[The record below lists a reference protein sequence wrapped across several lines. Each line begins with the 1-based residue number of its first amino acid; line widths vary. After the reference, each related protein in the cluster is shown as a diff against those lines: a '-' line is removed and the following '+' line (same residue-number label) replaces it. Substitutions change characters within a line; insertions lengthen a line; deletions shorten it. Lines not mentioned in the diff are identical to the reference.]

1 MVRAFVALEMPPDV
15 LAGVVAFIDRL
26 APGHPEFRWVAR
38 GSLHLTLKFLGEIG
52 EGEVAEALEGLRH
65 ATRRWR
71 GGNGRVA
78 GRACPWAVAGTGG
91 FPDLR
96 RARALW
102 LGVEHDGGL
111 LSLREAVEIELAG
124 RGFPREARR
133 YSPHV
138 TLARARGETGEP
150 APWLA
155 GEREHRFGAVEST
168 ELVLFKS
175 RLTPAGA
182 VYSPL
187 GRVEL

>member
-1 MVRAFVALEMPPDV
+1 MVRAFVALEMPPEV
-15 LAGVVAFIDRL
+15 LAGVAALLGRL
-26 APGHPEFRWVAR
+26 APGHPEFRWVGR

-52 EGEVAEALEGLRH
+52 DRQVAEALEGLR
-65 ATRRWR
+65 AAAGRWR
-71 GGNGRVA
+71 VGDGRMA
-78 GRACPWAVAGTGG
+78 GRGCPWAVAGTGG

-111 LSLREAVEIELAG
+111 LSLREAVESELAE

-138 TLARARGETGEP
+138 TLARARGESGEP

-155 GEREHRFGAVEST
+155 RERDRRFGAVLST
-168 ELVLFKS
+168 ELVLFES